1 MSNPETPEIQ
11 SAVESTESFGD
22 ILSQYTK
29 SHSRKTEGSKQLQ
42 ATVIA
47 VNAESVFFDIGYKSE
62 GILPLTALQGET
74 LKPGDKCLVTVKG
87 RDLDGYYELSRF
99 KVERPM
105 DWSALEKAF
114 ADKTTV
120 LGTVTGVIKGGF
132 SVDVGVRA
140 FMPASR
146 SGVREAADMEKL
158 VGQEIRCRII
168 KLDVTDEDVVVDRRA
183 VAEEEERSAKDRFY
197 SQMKEGDTV
206 SGTVRSLTD
215 YGAFVDLGGVDAL
228 LHVSDISWGRVN
240 KPSDVL
246 SVGQAVEVKV
256 LKVGSETEK
265 KRISVGLKQLQPH
278 PWDAVAAKFRAGDR
292 VRGTVTRLMDFGAFV
307 ELEPGIEGLIHI
319 SEMSWSK
326 GKIRKASDVVKQGE
340 TVEVVILQVNA
351 GERRLSLGLKQALGD
366 PWADIS
372 QRFQVGSAVEG
383 PVTNL
388 TKFGAFVQLS
398 EGIEGMVHVSDISA
412 EKRIN
417 QPADMLRVG
426 QVVKAQVLAID
437 LDKRQMRLGMKQLV
451 PTGLDEYIAEHNEG
465 DVVTGRLM
473 DESGGQAKVELGEG
487 IHATCKVTA
496 AAPAKTE
503 APKESKADLSSL
515 SSMLQARWKSG
526 SGRPTQGRAGACRA
540 SPQFSHREPGSSR
553 EEDWTGV
560 RLAPAP
566 RSHRG
571 GFHVT
576 YRAAVGSC
584 GRTDRVSPATAVP
597 FSRALRRKQC
607 SRFLT
612 ALTGRLLRQP
622 HRLPRKMGC
631 PLFLS

>member
-1 MSNPETPEIQ
+1 MSDRFTSNSVTSKPETPETQ
-11 SAVESTESFGD
+11 PAVESTESFGD

-29 SHSRKTEGSKQLQ
+29 SNSRKTEGSRQLQ

-47 VNAESVFFDIGYKSE
+47 VNAEAVFFDIGYKSE
-62 GILPLTALQGET
+62 GILPLAALQGET
-74 LKPGDKCLVTVKG
+74 LKPGDKALVTVKG

-105 DWSALEKAF
+105 DWTSLEKAF
-114 ADKTTV
+114 AEKTTV

-146 SGVREAADMEKL
+146 GGVRDAADMEKL

-183 VAEEEERSAKDRFY
+183 VAEEEERSAKDKFY
-197 SQMKEGDTV
+197 SQIREGETV

-228 LHVSDISWGRVN
+228 LHVSDIAWGRVN
-240 KPSDVL
+240 KPADVL
-246 SVGQAVEVKV
+246 TVGQAVELKV
-256 LKVGSETEK
+256 LKVGSDSDRGEK
-265 KRISVGLKQLQPH
+265 KRISVGLKQLQAH
-278 PWDAVAAKFRAGDR
+278 PWDAVAEKFKAGER
-292 VRGTVTRLMDFGAFV
+292 VRGTVTRLMEFGAFV

-326 GKIRKASDVVKQGE
+326 GKIRKASDVVKPGE

-351 GERRLSLGLKQALGD
+351 AEHRLSLGLKQALGD
-366 PWADIS
+366 PWAEVA
-372 QRFQVGSAVEG
+372 QRFSVGSAVEG

-388 TKFGAFVQLS
+388 TKFGAFVQLE
-398 EGIEGMVHVSDISA
+398 EGIEGMVHVSDITA

-417 QPADMLRVG
+417 SPHDMLRVG

-437 LDKRQMRLGMKQLV
+437 LEKRQMRLGMKQLV

-465 DVVTGRLM
+465 DVVTGRMM
-473 DESGGQAKVELGEG
+473 DESGGKARAELGEG
-487 IHATCKVTA
+487 IHATCKMTA
-496 AAPAKTE
+496 AAA
-503 APKESKADLSSL
+503 APTKVETPKDAKADLSSL

-526 SGRPTQGRAGACRA
+526 SSPTPKAEPARAGQVRSFRIVKLDRA
-540 SPQFSHREPGSSR
+540 GKKIEVEF
-553 EEDWTGV
+553 
-560 RLAPAP
+560 A
-566 RSHRG
+566 
-571 GFHVT
+571 
-576 YRAAVGSC
+576 
-584 GRTDRVSPATAVP
+584 
-597 FSRALRRKQC
+597 
-607 SRFLT
+607 
-612 ALTGRLLRQP
+612 
-622 HRLPRKMGC
+622 
-631 PLFLS
+631 

>member
-1 MSNPETPEIQ
+1 MADPLTSNSETADTQ
-11 SAVESTESFGD
+11 AAVESTESFGD
-22 ILSQYTK
+22 ILSQYQK
-29 SHSRKTEGSKQLQ
+29 SHSRKTEGSRQLQ

-74 LKPGDKCLVTVKG
+74 FKPGDKCLVTVKG

-105 DWSALEKAF
+105 DWTALEKAF
-114 ADKTTV
+114 ADKATV
-120 LGTVTGVIKGGF
+120 LGTVTDAIKGGF

-146 SGVREAADMEKL
+146 SGVREAAEMEKL

-183 VAEEEERSAKDRFY
+183 VAEEEERSAKDKFY
-197 SQMKEGDTV
+197 TQMKEGDTV

-228 LHVSDISWGRVN
+228 LHVSDIAWGRVN
-240 KPSDVL
+240 KPADVL
-246 SVGQAVEVKV
+246 SVGQPVAVKV
-256 LKVGSETEK
+256 LKVGSEADK

-278 PWDAVAAKFRAGDR
+278 PWDAVTEKFKAGDR
-292 VRGTVTRLMDFGAFV
+292 VRGTVTRLMEFGAFV

-366 PWADIS
+366 PWAEVS

-383 PVTNL
+383 PVTNM
-388 TKFGAFVQLS
+388 TKFGAFVQLT

-417 QPADMLRVG
+417 QPQDVLRVG

-437 LDKRQMRLGMKQLV
+437 LEKRQIRLGMKQLV
-451 PTGLDEYIAEHNEG
+451 PTGLDEYIAEHKEG

-473 DESGGQAKVELGEG
+473 EESGGQARVELGEG
-487 IHATCKVTA
+487 IHATCKPAA
-496 AAPAKTE
+496 AAPAKVE
-503 APKESKADLSSL
+503 APKESKTDLSSL
-515 SSMLQARWKSG
+515 SSMLQARWKTG
-526 SGRPTQGRAGACRA
+526 SGGTPKAEPVRAGQVRSFRIVSLDRA
-540 SPQFSHREPGSSR
+540 SKKIGLEF
-553 EEDWTGV
+553 
-560 RLAPAP
+560 A
-566 RSHRG
+566 
-571 GFHVT
+571 
-576 YRAAVGSC
+576 
-584 GRTDRVSPATAVP
+584 
-597 FSRALRRKQC
+597 
-607 SRFLT
+607 
-612 ALTGRLLRQP
+612 
-622 HRLPRKMGC
+622 
-631 PLFLS
+631 

>member
-1 MSNPETPEIQ
+1 MADPQTSNSETPETQ
-11 SAVESTESFGD
+11 TAVEGTESFGD
-22 ILSQYTK
+22 ILSQFQK
-29 SHSRKTEGSKQLQ
+29 SHSRKTEGSRQLQ

-47 VNAESVFFDIGYKSE
+47 LNAESVFFDIGYKSE
-62 GILPLTALQGET
+62 GILPLAALQGET

-114 ADKTTV
+114 ADKASV

-146 SGVREAADMEKL
+146 SGVRDAAEMEKL

-168 KLDVTDEDVVVDRRA
+168 KLDVTDEDVVVDRRV
-183 VAEEEERSAKDRFY
+183 VAEEEERSAKDKFY
-197 SQMKEGDTV
+197 SQVKEGETV

-228 LHVSDISWGRVN
+228 LHVSDIAWGRVN

-246 SVGQAVEVKV
+246 SVGQSVEVKV
-256 LKVGSETEK
+256 LKVSSEGDK
-265 KRISVGLKQLQPH
+265 RRISVGLKQLQPH
-278 PWDAVAAKFRAGDR
+278 PWEAVSEKFKAGDR
-292 VRGTVTRLMDFGAFV
+292 VRGTVTRLMEFGAFV

-326 GKIRKASDVVKQGE
+326 GKIRKASDVVKPGE
-340 TVEVVILQVNA
+340 TVEAVILQVNA
-351 GERRLSLGLKQALGD
+351 AEHRISLGLKQALGD
-366 PWADIS
+366 PWVDIS

-383 PVTNL
+383 PITNL

-417 QPADMLRVG
+417 QPQDVLRVG
-426 QVVKAQVLAID
+426 QIVKAQVLAID
-437 LDKRQMRLGMKQLV
+437 LEKRQMRLGMKQLV
-451 PTGLDEYIAEHNEG
+451 PTGLDEYIAEHNPG

-473 DESGGQAKVELGEG
+473 DDSGNQARVELGDG
-487 IHATCKVTA
+487 IHATCKVTT
-496 AAPAKTE
+496 AAPAK
-503 APKESKADLSSL
+503 ADSPKESKADLSSL
-515 SSMLQARWKSG
+515 TSMLQAKWKTG
-526 SGRPTQGRAGACRA
+526 SGGPAKTEPVRAG
-540 SPQFSHREPGSSR
+540 Q
-553 EEDWTGV
+553 V
-560 RLAPAP
+560 RSFRIVNLD
-566 RSHRG
+566 
-571 GFHVT
+571 
-576 YRAAVGSC
+576 RAAKKIELEF
-584 GRTDRVSPATAVP
+584 A
-597 FSRALRRKQC
+597 
-607 SRFLT
+607 
-612 ALTGRLLRQP
+612 
-622 HRLPRKMGC
+622 
-631 PLFLS
+631 